1 MRAEQRNSEYV
12 AQLKFHPHPWGV
24 ALKTV
29 DTQGQ
34 KKVFFVTSCCSFKS
48 GHTKVEKSF
57 FVTCDSLS
65 AYYRKSLTI
74 KKESLLWEDI

>member
-12 AQLKFHPHPWGV
+12 AQLKVHPHPWGV

-34 KKVFFVTSCCSFKS
+34 RKVFFVTCCCSFKS
-48 GHTKVEKSF
+48 GHTKVEKS
-57 FVTCDSLS
+57 VALLKVDTQ
-65 AYYRKSLTI
+65 RQ
-74 KKESLLWEDI
+74 KKVKL